1 MAAIVFD
8 VREAERRLLD
18 AGASPEVAEATADLM
33 SEAVIHNLDALVTR
47 DYLDHALDARFA
59 QQDARID
66 RLFHQQDAKFD
77 RLFQQQ
83 DAKFDQR
90 FQQQD
95 AKFDQRFQQQDAKFD
110 QQEAKFEQRFHQQE
124 AKFEQRFHELETRM
138 LELKGQFRVMQAIQ
152 ALLVA
157 GVFLPQL
164 RSLF

>member
-18 AGASPEVAEATADLM
+18 AGAPPEVAEATADLM
-33 SEAVIHNLDALVTR
+33 SEAVVHNLDALVTR
-47 DYLDHALDARFA
+47 DYLDHALDARFSL
-59 QQDARID
+59 QDARID

-95 AKFDQRFQQQDAKFD
+95 AKFDQ
-110 QQEAKFEQRFHQQE
+110 QEAKFDQRFHQQE
-124 AKFEQRFHELETRM
+124 VKFEQRFHELETRM

>member
-33 SEAVIHNLDALVTR
+33 SEAVVHNLDALVTR
-47 DYLDHALDARFA
+47 DYLDHALDARFS

-83 DAKFDQR
+83 DAKFDQ
-90 FQQQD
+90 
-95 AKFDQRFQQQDAKFD
+95 
-110 QQEAKFEQRFHQQE
+110 QEAKFELRFHQQE